1 MIFIRPGTGTVTVW
15 ENLGGTRSSKP
26 IFQLTGI
33 PLTPGPLVV
42 VLKVPN
48 SQIGNGT
55 SRYWPPSLR
64 DSVEAIAASYI
75 QGSSGSKVR
84 LFNLA
89 PGIKSAGMTCSSNG
103 TAQIASG
110 VKYSLGSAWM
120 PVATQAA
127 RFGFVDD
134 GAREVA
140 TLMFTPATAP
150 IENTIML
157 MGVQGAGKY
166 DVRAVPL
173 QDAPEGGTCH
183 P

>member
-1 MIFIRPGTGTVTVW
+1 
-15 ENLGGTRSSKP
+15 
-26 IFQLTGI
+26 
-33 PLTPGPLVV
+33 
-42 VLKVPN
+42 
-48 SQIGNGT
+48 
-55 SRYWPPSLR
+55 
-64 DSVEAIAASYI
+64 
-75 QGSSGSKVR
+75 
-84 LFNLA
+84 
-89 PGIKSAGMTCSSNG
+89 MTCSSNG
-103 TAQIASG
+103 TDQIVSG
-110 VKYSLGSAWM
+110 VRYSLGSAWT

-134 GAREVA
+134 SAREVA

-157 MGVQGAGKY
+157 MGVQGAGQY